1 MKTVALFLRRPLVWT
16 GIAVIYILPLLTL
29 QGAVDMFLK
38 LNGIEGESQD
48 SAHSK
53 EIDVLAWSWG
63 GRAAA
68 TLSGSVPTAGN
79 AHNDELAITKF
90 VDKATPALMLRM
102 VTGTLISD
110 ATLTVRTNGTTPVE
124 YIKIVF
130 TNVLVTSLSTGSSGG
145 EDRPTEEVTFFFG
158 KVAFTYTPQDP
169 TTGKAGTPITTTW
182 DVGQNKG
189 SGS

>member
-1 MKTVALFLRRPLVWT
+1 MKTVAPFLRRPLVWT

-63 GRAAA
+63 GSAAA
-68 TLSGSVPTAGN
+68 TLSGSVPTAGKAQN
-79 AHNDELAITKF
+79 TDLAITKF

-102 VTGTLISD
+102 VTGNVISD

-124 YIKIVF
+124 YIKIVL
-130 TNVLVTSLSTGSSGG
+130 TDVLVTSLSTGGSDGD
-145 EDRPTEEVTFFFG
+145 DRLSEEVTFFFG
-158 KVAFTYTPQDP
+158 KVAFTYTPLDN
-169 TTGKAGTPITTTW
+169 GKGGVGSPITTTW
-182 DVGQNKG
+182 DVVANKG

>member
-1 MKTVALFLRRPLVWT
+1 MKNVAPFLRRPLVWT

-29 QGAVDMFLK
+29 QGEVDMFLK

-48 SAHSK
+48 SGHSK
-53 EIDVLAWSWG
+53 EIDVLAWNWG
-63 GRAAA
+63 GSAEAN
-68 TLSGSVPTAGN
+68 LSGSVPTAGKAQN
-79 AHNDELAITKF
+79 TDLAITKY

-102 VTGTLISD
+102 VTGSPISD
-110 ATLTVRTNGTTPVE
+110 ATLTVRKAGSTSVE
-124 YIKIVF
+124 YIKIVL
-130 TNVLVTSLSTGSSGG
+130 TNILVTSLSTGGSDDD
-145 EDRPTEEVTFFFG
+145 DRLTEEVTFFFG